1 MRLDELH
8 AFGIKKTGI
17 ISLFL
22 KAMNRNPELDH
33 ESISAMYR
41 DVKKC
46 GITDFMLVKNGVS
59 PEILEACGI
68 RIDMEQFVEDLKV
81 QEKYDREIKK
91 KWVPRRAREKG
102 R

>member
-22 KAMNRNPELDH
+22 KAINRNPGLSLG
-33 ESISAMYR
+33 SINAMYR

-46 GITDFMLVKNGVS
+46 GITDFMLVKNGAS
-59 PEILEACGI
+59 LEMLEAYNI
-68 RIDMEQFVEDLKV
+68 RIDMQRFMEDAAI

-91 KWVPRRAREKG
+91 KWVPERARRK
-102 R
+102 RR